1 MFSEKNSVCVRSLL
15 FCYVSSPSELM
26 TLWLWGLGYCPRL
39 RFLKWKL
46 ECQGSMSGSGHSR
59 KSCTSVGW
67 FIMCNF
73 SFFFFGKSW
82 LSPYWSVCVW
92 HSRHLVLHFQILVPI
107 RNEVEVG
114 MMTQH
119 RVVVFLFYYLYYINN
134 GHVHFIVQRNH

>member
-1 MFSEKNSVCVRSLL
+1 
-15 FCYVSSPSELM
+15 
-26 TLWLWGLGYCPRL
+26 
-39 RFLKWKL
+39 
-46 ECQGSMSGSGHSR
+46 
-59 KSCTSVGW
+59 
-67 FIMCNF
+67 MCDF

-92 HSRHLVLHFQILVPI
+92 HSRHLVLHFQILVPT